1 MVCDFFS
8 FFEFFFF
15 FDNLTL
21 DLVSCV
27 GVQHGYFITQD
38 KNKSSEKDC
47 GRKKKKEER
56 EREGIGEKTPKKAFN
71 PVEIKLIEEEK
82 VNP

>member
-1 MVCDFFS
+1 MIFFPS
-8 FFEFFFF
+8 SSFFFF

-56 EREGIGEKTPKKAFN
+56 ERGGG
-71 PVEIKLIEEEK
+71 
-82 VNP
+82 